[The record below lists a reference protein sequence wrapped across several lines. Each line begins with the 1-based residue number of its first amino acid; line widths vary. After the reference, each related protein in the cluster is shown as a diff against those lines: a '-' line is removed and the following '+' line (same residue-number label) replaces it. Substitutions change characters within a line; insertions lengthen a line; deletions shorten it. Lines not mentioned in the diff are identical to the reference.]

1 MFGAIL
7 SVVGQSGRDE
17 FAKEE
22 KLVKMLAAIAQKVK
36 AAKEKEVSYD
46 SCSLSVAIFS
56 YWYSGCL
63 LHEIAHLRI
72 PHFALI
78 IVRKHNFGLE

>member
-46 SCSLSVAIFS
+46 SCSLSVSIIS
-56 YWYSGCL
+56 Y
-63 LHEIAHLRI
+63 
-72 PHFALI
+72 
-78 IVRKHNFGLE
+78 